1 MKISIAIISLFL
13 AAPALAGECKDAVS
27 LPSGETFC
35 LDAVDARH
43 KLHQQCAKD
52 PMLCPGTYM
61 DDCIQPGS
69 DPNGAACAAAKAL
82 LAAHLA
88 IHNQCYDAG
97 AARRTDADAKSKCS
111 KVWR

>member
-1 MKISIAIISLFL
+1 MKISIAIISLFI
-13 AAPALAGECKDAVS
+13 AAPAFAGECKDAIS

-35 LDAVDARH
+35 LDASASSRAH
-43 KLHQQCAKD
+43 HPQCAKD
-52 PMLCPGTYM
+52 PILCPGTYM
-61 DDCIQPGS
+61 DDCLPS
-69 DPNGAACAAAKAL
+69 DPNSAACVAAKAI

-97 AARRTDADAKSKCS
+97 AARRTDAEAKSKCS

>member
-13 AAPALAGECKDAVS
+13 AAPALAGECKDAIS

-35 LDAVDARH
+35 LDASEVSRKVH
-43 KLHQQCAKD
+43 PQCAKD
-52 PMLCPGTYM
+52 PTLCPGTYM
-61 DDCIQPGS
+61 DACIQPGA
-69 DPNGAACAAAKAL
+69 DPNSAACVAAKAI

-97 AARRTDADAKSKCS
+97 AARRTDAEAKSKCS